1 MDRGE
6 LLKQAK
12 LFQVIDMYGSSNIY
26 HDRTNLKGKKGT
38 LTWPIQFQ
46 QCVLEGIELEVMISS
61 LYEPKDSHANIYTF
75 LVAKVLKSH
84 WLESVS

>member
-38 LTWPIQFQ
+38 STSPVQF
-46 QCVLEGIELEVMISS
+46 
-61 LYEPKDSHANIYTF
+61 
-75 LVAKVLKSH
+75 
-84 WLESVS
+84 

>member
-1 MDRGE
+1 MDKGLLRDSFNVYAFQRRTTQVDSMDRGE

-38 LTWPIQFQ
+38 LT
-46 QCVLEGIELEVMISS
+46 L
-61 LYEPKDSHANIYTF
+61 T
-75 LVAKVLKSH
+75 
-84 WLESVS
+84 

>member
-26 HDRTNLKGKKGT
+26 HDRTNLKGKKRGVKIT
-38 LTWPIQFQ
+38 SSVLT
-46 QCVLEGIELEVMISS
+46 
-61 LYEPKDSHANIYTF
+61 
-75 LVAKVLKSH
+75 
-84 WLESVS
+84 

>member
-1 MDRGE
+1 MDKGLLRDSFNVYAFQRRSTQLEKSSRHYYMHAVFVPSYATTQVDSMDRGE

-38 LTWPIQFQ
+38 LT
-46 QCVLEGIELEVMISS
+46 L
-61 LYEPKDSHANIYTF
+61 T
-75 LVAKVLKSH
+75 
-84 WLESVS
+84 